1 MHKYIERFLEV
12 KVELYKEKNTY
23 VNYKIDLKQLDLH
36 MTEILGED
44 WVTTVDN
51 DEMELYVK
59 LLKKKEYEA
68 TTINRKIASASSFFG
83 YCVDKGWIE
92 KNPMKGIE
100 LFRVYKKKKDMLD
113 IEDIRKIIDS
123 TYVREVREKN
133 YEFNSARNRFIL
145 SFLTSTGLRIG
156 ELLSLDIKS
165 LEKVSDGYMVN
176 ISAERIK
183 NNVDKRVPIANKT
196 LEYFNEYMEQREK
209 NGFANND
216 ILILSRN
223 GKKMTRVAIQKMISK
238 YCERNGF
245 EELNITPH
253 TFRHICTSV
262 LRRNRVEDS
271 LIFNILG
278 WKEGI
283 MAIYTDDISMLDNA
297 KITSCN
303 II

>member
-1 MHKYIERFLEV
+1 MNKYIERFLEV

-36 MTEILGED
+36 MTEILGDNWIEK
-44 WVTTVDN
+44 VDN
-51 DEMELYVK
+51 DDMELYVK
-59 LLKKKEYEA
+59 SLKDKGYEA
-68 TTINRKIASASSFFG
+68 ASINRKIASASSFFG
-83 YCVDKGWIE
+83 YCVDKGWID

-100 LFRVYKKKKDMLD
+100 LFKVYKKKKDMLD

-145 SFLTSTGLRIG
+145 AFLTSTGLRIS
-156 ELLSLDIKS
+156 ELLNLDMKS
-165 LEKVSDGYMVN
+165 LEKVSEGYMVN
-176 ISAERIK
+176 ISAESIK

-223 GKKMTRVAIQKMISK
+223 GKKMTRDAIQKMISK

-253 TFRHICTSV
+253 TFRHICTGV

-283 MAIYTDDISMLDNA
+283 MSVYTDDISMLDNA
-297 KITSCN
+297 KIISCN

>member
-59 LLKKKEYEA
+59 SLKKKEYEA
-68 TTINRKIASASSFFG
+68 ATINRKIASASSFFG

-145 SFLTSTGLRIG
+145 AFLTSTGLRIS
-156 ELLSLDIKS
+156 ELLNLDMKS
-165 LEKVSDGYMVN
+165 LEKVSEGYMVN
-176 ISAERIK
+176 ISAESIK

-253 TFRHICTSV
+253 TFRHVCTSV

-283 MAIYTDDISMLDNA
+283 MAVYTDDISMLDNA
-297 KITSCN
+297 KIISCN

>member
-44 WVTTVDN
+44 WVATVDN

-59 LLKKKEYEA
+59 SLKKKKYEA

-113 IEDIRKIIDS
+113 IEDIKKIIDS

-145 SFLTSTGLRIG
+145 AFLTSTGLRIS

-165 LEKVSDGYMVN
+165 LEKVSEGYMVN

-223 GKKMTRVAIQKMISK
+223 GKKMTRVAIQRMISK

-283 MAIYTDDISMLDNA
+283 MAVYTDDISMLDNA

>member
-1 MHKYIERFLEV
+1 MNNYIERYLEV
-12 KVELYKEKNTY
+12 KVGLYKEKNTY
-23 VNYKIDLKQLDLH
+23 VNYKIDLGQLDLH
-36 MTEILGED
+36 MTESLGKD
-44 WVTTVDN
+44 WIEKVDN
-51 DEMELYVK
+51 DDMELYIK
-59 LLKKKEYEA
+59 SLKDKGYE
-68 TTINRKIASASSFFG
+68 TTSINRKIASASSFFG
-83 YCVDKGWIE
+83 YCVDKGWID

-100 LFRVYKKKKDMLD
+100 LFKVYKKKKDMLD

-123 TYVREVREKN
+123 TYTREVREKN

-145 SFLTSTGLRIG
+145 AFLTSTGLRIG
-156 ELLSLDIKS
+156 ELLNLDMKS
-165 LEKVSDGYMVN
+165 LEKVSEGYMVN
-176 ISAERIK
+176 ISAESIK
-183 NNVDKRVPIANKT
+183 NNIDKRVPIANKT

-216 ILILSRN
+216 TIILSRN
-223 GKKMTRVAIQKMISK
+223 GKKMTRDAIQKMITK

-245 EELNITPH
+245 GDLNITPH
-253 TFRHICTSV
+253 TFRHICTGV

-283 MAIYTDDISMLDNA
+283 MSVYTDDISMLDSA
-297 KITSCN
+297 KIISCN